1 MKKHLTAPALW
12 TALQAARA
20 NSRAETLPSVKSEQP
35 IGLERHPPGQKDV
48 SEPEYLRALGER
60 VRVARSRRG
69 MTRKILAKDSGVS
82 ERYLAQLES
91 GRGNISVLLLRQVA
105 RALDLP
111 MEALIAEGPEPS
123 VELVHTTE
131 FLRRLPADEIQRA
144 RQLLL
149 KEFDEIDL
157 ESRRSRIA
165 LIGLR
170 GAGKSTLGAMLAER
184 LGVPFVELDR
194 TIEQESGVSLS
205 VVFDL
210 YGQSGFRRME
220 RRCLDRILAKYPRLV
235 LATGGSLVSEAST
248 FERLLETCFTVW
260 LKASPEEHMKRV
272 IAQGDMRPMSNNRE
286 AMTDL
291 RRILAGR
298 EALYRKADVT
308 VDTSSKPVSEAFGR
322 LVKAVQGL
330 GSNQTPHNV
339 ARRKKKDAP
348 QADA

>member
-1 MKKHLTAPALW
+1 MKKHLKAPALLA
-12 TALQAARA
+12 ALQAARA
-20 NSRAETLPSVKSEQP
+20 HGRAETSPSVKSEQP
-35 IGLERHPPGQKDV
+35 IGLKKQAPGQKAV

-91 GRGNISVLLLRQVA
+91 GRGNMSVLLLRQVA

-111 MEALIAEGPEPS
+111 MEALIADGPEPT
-123 VELVHTTE
+123 VEFVHTTE
-131 FLRRLPADEIQRA
+131 FLRRLPADELQRA

-149 KEFDEIDL
+149 KEFNEIDL

-165 LIGLR
+165 LVGLR
-170 GAGKSTLGAMLAER
+170 GAGKSALGAMLAER
-184 LGVPFVELDR
+184 LGVPFLELDR
-194 TIEQESGVSLS
+194 IIEQESGVSLS

-220 RRCLDRILAKYPRLV
+220 RQCLDRILANYPRVV
-235 LATGGSLVSEAST
+235 LATGGSLVSEPST

-260 LKASPEEHMKRV
+260 LKARPEEHMKRV

-286 AMTDL
+286 AMADL
-291 RRILAGR
+291 CRILAGR

-308 VDTSSKPVSEAFGR
+308 VDTSSKAVSEAFDR
-322 LVKAVQGL
+322 LLKAVQVL
-330 GSNQTPHNV
+330 GNHETPHN
-339 ARRKKKDAP
+339 AGRRKKKDAP
-348 QADA
+348 HAAS